1 MLTGIYLWIAELIP
15 ERSIK
20 DLALLNE
27 RLSALG
33 TTNHLTDYIEKRSK
47 CFASTLQRLGTDG
60 MVEAARNAAAYQ
72 RGQHGYLRML
82 TIFVFLFEVE
92 SELVRRVIEP
102 SQRENTLISVIEPPF
117 DLLIETA
124 ESIIRVRSRLQFR
137 LMGWNGLD
145 WID

>member
-1 MLTGIYLWIAELIP
+1 
-15 ERSIK
+15 
-20 DLALLNE
+20 
-27 RLSALG
+27 
-33 TTNHLTDYIEKRSK
+33 
-47 CFASTLQRLGTDG
+47 

-137 LMGWNGLD
+137 LIDWNGMD